1 MLVREAHCGS
11 VAEFEIALDLG
22 GGAAVEPLEDPLT
35 FLRAETVQELV
46 SADGSGLDPV
56 ALLSQNRRH
65 RLGKVAAVGNTY
77 WSPFAR
83 PANRALLSPP
93 PRDDEEVIPAE
104 DRACMLAAR
113 PDAIT
118 PRPTY

>member
-1 MLVREAHCGS
+1 
-11 VAEFEIALDLG
+11 
-22 GGAAVEPLEDPLT
+22 
-35 FLRAETVQELV
+35 V
-46 SADGSGLDPV
+46 SADGSRLDPV

-65 RLGKVAAVGNTY
+65 RLGKVAAVGSTY

-93 PRDDEEVIPAE
+93 PRDDEEIIPAE